1 MSTTTCRQ
9 CQHWEPETQT
19 QIQGLCLLAN
29 GTSEF
34 QGDITPR
41 FSLVPPGTGQ
51 APVTMVTQSDFSC
64 YHATPK
70 EMAPDQG
77 LYQALR
83 DLRQQLSKRKGIA
96 AYMVFSNATLLQMA
110 TTKEGGCR
118 E

>member
-1 MSTTTCRQ
+1 MHTTTCRQ
-9 CQHWEPETQT
+9 CQHWRPESRTQGT
-19 QIQGLCLLAN
+19 CQLAN
-29 GTSEF
+29 GTSQL
-34 QGDITPR
+34 QGNITPR
-41 FSLVPPGTGQ
+41 FSLIPPENSQ
-51 APVTMVTQSDFSC
+51 MPVTMITQSDFSC

-83 DLRQQLSKRKGIA
+83 ELRQQLSKRKGIA